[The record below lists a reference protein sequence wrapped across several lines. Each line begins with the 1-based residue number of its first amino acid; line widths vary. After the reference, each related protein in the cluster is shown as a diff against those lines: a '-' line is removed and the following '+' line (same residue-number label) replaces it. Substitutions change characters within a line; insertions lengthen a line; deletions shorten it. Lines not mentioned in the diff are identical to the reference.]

1 MPPKIMLVL
10 KIKTRNE
17 TLNVKGCNIDRIKRW
32 LENEILRIFVI
43 FIKIIYNDT
52 ISHLKKKLN

>member
-1 MPPKIMLVL
+1 MLGL
-10 KIKTRNE
+10 KIKNRNE

-43 FIKIIYNDT
+43 FIKNIYNDT
-52 ISHLKKKLN
+52 ISPSFKRLN

>member
-1 MPPKIMLVL
+1 MPPKIMLGL

-32 LENEILRIFVI
+32 LENEILEYLLYLLKL
-43 FIKIIYNDT
+43 FIMT
-52 ISHLKKKLN
+52 QLVFFL